1 MKDIKTK
8 DKIPK
13 NIKEHHKKLD
23 IGKRMKDG
31 YLKSKKEIHD
41 DISEDNSIFDYG
53 ENKIKDTTINV
64 KDKVV
69 NDTKKVEQKLVQE
82 AKNRYRGI
90 KEKHKHPEPPEH
102 PKGKEPKVRKRGRIN
117 NKENPRFK
125 RFARHGDK
133 SRFSHKN
140 LNLGQRLAMK
150 RARQM
155 RAKNRKITAV
165 FKSAIKGIMAS
176 FKSLIVAIG
185 IGLGVATGFIVIICL
200 IGILIV
206 SIFGIFFSSHKNQYS
221 EILMKDCI
229 VELDKEMDTRIREIE
244 ESNEHDEVVIISEKA
259 SWKDILSVYAVKV
272 SNGHTGDEVMT
283 MNKKKKKAL
292 EDIFWD
298 AHTISSTIKEEEYE
312 STLIEDLEEIELEKE
327 DEAESEE
334 TEETEKPKKKVLYIY
349 IRSKTVDEMMTSNNF
364 SYEQYKQYN
373 EINSEEYS
381 SLWNTVIYGEFE
393 DIGELSEWKQKGK
406 EWSNIKMGTSEF
418 NIGDIGCLVTSIS
431 IQIKKS
437 GIQTDIEPF
446 NPGTFVI
453 ALNNVYGISSEGN
466 LRYDSIAK
474 VVPNFVYQ
482 GHVSLVG
489 KKKEDKYNELKK
501 YYDEGYYL
509 VAEVYGAN
517 NNQHWVAID
526 TMSAG
531 TINMF
536 DPASS
541 SDNMWEKYD
550 YRNTSQF
557 VYFKAIKET

>member
-1 MKDIKTK
+1 MKEIKTK
-8 DKIPK
+8 DKYPK
-13 NIKEHHKKLD
+13 DIKEHHRGVD
-23 IGKRMKDG
+23 VGRRMRGALNKSQNEVQDG
-31 YLKSKKEIHD
+31 
-41 DISEDNSIFDYG
+41 ISEDSSTFDYG
-53 ENKIKDTTINV
+53 ENKIKEVTTNIKDEVVHDTR
-64 KDKVV
+64 KVGHSAV
-69 NDTKKVEQKLVQE
+69 DHARYHHRGGRGHNPPPPPEGRRHRFGRRRFLDEPSGKIKNMVRHNIDNSPFSTKK
-82 AKNRYRGI
+82 
-90 KEKHKHPEPPEH
+90 
-102 PKGKEPKVRKRGRIN
+102 
-117 NKENPRFK
+117 
-125 RFARHGDK
+125 
-133 SRFSHKN
+133 
-140 LNLGQRLAMK
+140 LNLGQKLAMRK
-150 RARQM
+150 ARNS
-155 RAKNRKITAV
+155 RYSRRKATEV
-165 FKSAIKGIMAS
+165 MKSAIKGIMAS
-176 FKSLIVAIG
+176 FKSLIVAIAFG
-185 IGLGVATGFIVIICL
+185 FGMATCLIIIICL
-200 IGILIV
+200 LGLLV
-206 SIFGIFFSSHKNQYS
+206 ASIFGIFFSSHKTGNNS
-221 EILMKDCI
+221 VLMKDCI
-229 VELDKEMDTRIREIE
+229 VELDKEMDDKIRAIE
-244 ESNEHDEVVIISEKA
+244 DKTEHDEVIIISNKA
-259 SWKDILSVYAVKV
+259 EWKDVLSIYSVKV
-272 SNGHTGDEVMT
+272 SNGNNGDEVMT
-283 MNKKKKKAL
+283 INSKKKKIL
-292 EDIFWD
+292 SDIFWD
-298 AHTISSTIKEEEYE
+298 MNKITSTVKEEEYT
-312 STLIEDLEEIELEKE
+312 STMIEDLEEIELEKE

-381 SLWNTVIYGEFE
+381 SLWNTVIYGEFD

-557 VYFKAIKET
+557 VYFKAIK